1 MKRFLLSILLLAGA
15 GLALH
20 AESLKIIEYNIRNGM
35 QYDQW
40 QDYAAFANWV
50 RVQEPDILVLCE
62 GRSLYASDGKKLPA
76 EKQAFPAQLAK
87 YAAQWGHP
95 YTAVSSGNG
104 PYPVLVTSRYPLR
117 IVQQLSGGA
126 LYTHGG
132 MHLRVAGL
140 NLVVFQGLEPET
152 KLKELPACKNGEE
165 LRRVAE
171 MAAVA
176 AQTVGNPAFEPEKNW
191 ILTGSLGGQSAAD
204 SLFVPGDFP
213 VIFRPYA

>member
-62 GRSLYASDGKKLPA
+62 GRSLNASDGKKLPA

-104 PYPVLVTSRYPLR
+104 PYPVLVTSRYPLKV
-117 IVQQLSGGA
+117 VQQLSGGA
-126 LYTHGG
+126 L
-132 MHLRVAGL
+132 
-140 NLVVFQGLEPET
+140 
-152 KLKELPACKNGEE
+152 
-165 LRRVAE
+165 
-171 MAAVA
+171 
-176 AQTVGNPAFEPEKNW
+176 
-191 ILTGSLGGQSAAD
+191 
-204 SLFVPGDFP
+204 
-213 VIFRPYA
+213 